1 MHAKRLTLIAIAAIA
16 AGYTLLSSAGSAI
29 DVPRRQAPATVARDE
44 LARFDIASR
53 LKPLPLALAGLDFEP
68 VDLAGTPLAAL
79 TSLGGMAE
87 DVQGEHARLY
97 RSFRLPDGRTVTLVE
112 HDMAADGTRDP
123 HDSTASRE
131 RSAMDAPERVNDR
144 PARLDVL
151 HGSAGRAVS
160 ILSWQEGQRDYQLWI
175 DAAAQGEARQQLFA
189 LAAALPTSVAAKP
202 DAPAVPATPAT

>member
-44 LARFDIASR
+44 LARFDIASK
-53 LKPLPLALAGLDFEP
+53 LKPLPLALAGLDFDP
-68 VDLAGTPLAAL
+68 VDLAGTPLAGL

-87 DVQGEHARLY
+87 DVQGKHARLY

-112 HDMAADGTRDP
+112 HDMAAAGGTRDP
-123 HDSTASRE
+123 HDSKVSQE
-131 RSAMDAPERVNDR
+131 RGTMDAPDRVNDL
-144 PARLDVL
+144 PARLHVL
-151 HGSAGRAVS
+151 RGSAGQAVS
-160 ILSWQEGQRDYQLWI
+160 ILSWQDGQRDYQLWL

-189 LAAALPTSVAAKP
+189 LAAALPTSPAARP
-202 DAPAVPATPAT
+202 DAPAAPAM